1 MILNFFCSF
10 LRRISEM
17 TNCILLY
24 KKERLLLGMWLNYV
38 KQAFIPKIQISFFL
52 KILFIYFQRGGRE
65 GEREGEKHQCVVASR
80 APPTGDLAHNS
91 GICPD
96 WELNLWHFGSQ
107 ARAQST
113 ELHQP
118 GPKFLSP
125 ENSLIPLISLWYI
138 FTIWSN
144 DLSTKQFF
152 FQKSLLQETE

>member
-1 MILNFFCSF
+1 
-10 LRRISEM
+10 M

-80 APPTGDLAHNS
+80 APPTGNLAHNS

-96 WELNLWHFGSQ
+96 WELNL
-107 ARAQST
+107 
-113 ELHQP
+113 
-118 GPKFLSP
+118 
-125 ENSLIPLISLWYI
+125 
-138 FTIWSN
+138 
-144 DLSTKQFF
+144 
-152 FQKSLLQETE
+152 